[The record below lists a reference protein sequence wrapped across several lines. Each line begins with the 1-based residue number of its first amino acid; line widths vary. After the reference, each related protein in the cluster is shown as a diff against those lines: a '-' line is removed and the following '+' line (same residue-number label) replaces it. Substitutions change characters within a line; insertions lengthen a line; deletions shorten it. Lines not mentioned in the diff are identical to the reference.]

1 MPSPKR
7 QLGDIG
13 EKIARNYLKRKG
25 YNILENNYRKKYGEV
40 DIVAK
45 DRKVLVFVEVK
56 TRVYNPEVVYFP
68 PEVNVHYFKGKKIE
82 RVANIYLSE
91 KKFSENTL
99 WQIDVVTVELNYTN
113 RKAKITHFKNA
124 VVG

>member
-56 TRVYNPEVVYFP
+56 TRIKKLTEKYLP
-68 PEVNVHYFKGKKIE
+68 PETNVNYSKGIKIIRTAQVYLME
-82 RVANIYLSE
+82 RRIPE
-91 KKFSENTL
+91 DIF
-99 WQIDVVTVELNYTN
+99 WRIDVISVELNYES
-113 RKAKITHFKNA
+113 RKATVKHFQNA
-124 VVG
+124 VVV